1 MTRVVTD
8 PLSPQISMKRCL
20 VLLFAVFMLS
30 ACSIFGP
37 PFSPGTPEEAVLA
50 KYGTPTARYQDG
62 KTTLLEYASF
72 YGQQTY
78 MIRLDAY
85 HRFLSREQVLTVEQF
100 NAIQVGKDDMESV
113 LLKIGQPAEKDF
125 LALKNFRVWSYR
137 YKEHGIWDS
146 MMHIKFDTNGIVR
159 DKENGLDP
167 LYLPRG

>member
-1 MTRVVTD
+1 
-8 PLSPQISMKRCL
+8 MKHCF
-20 VLLFAVFMLS
+20 VLLFSVFLLS
-30 ACSIFGP
+30 ACACFGP
-37 PFSPGTPEEAVLA
+37 SLSPGAPEEAVLA
-50 KYGTPTARYQDG
+50 KYGNPTARYQDG
-62 KTTLLEYASF
+62 DITLLEYASF
-72 YGQQTY
+72 YGQQTF
-78 MIRLDAY
+78 MIRLDAD

-100 NAIQVGKDDMESV
+100 NAIRVGKDTMQSV

-125 LALKNFRVWSYR
+125 LVLKNFTVWSYR